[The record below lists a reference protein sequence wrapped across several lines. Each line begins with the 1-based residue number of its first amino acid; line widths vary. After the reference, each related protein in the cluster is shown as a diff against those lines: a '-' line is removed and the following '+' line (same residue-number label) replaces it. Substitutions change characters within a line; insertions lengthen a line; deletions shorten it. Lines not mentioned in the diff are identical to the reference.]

1 MAMKTIRAVY
11 QDGVFKPSEP
21 VQLAAGT
28 AVEVLL
34 PETLEDKMARLEA
47 RFPNSFGV
55 LAAED
60 AIDIER
66 AIDKQRSLI
75 DPVDPFPDNPDES

>member
-1 MAMKTIRAVY
+1 MKTIRAVY